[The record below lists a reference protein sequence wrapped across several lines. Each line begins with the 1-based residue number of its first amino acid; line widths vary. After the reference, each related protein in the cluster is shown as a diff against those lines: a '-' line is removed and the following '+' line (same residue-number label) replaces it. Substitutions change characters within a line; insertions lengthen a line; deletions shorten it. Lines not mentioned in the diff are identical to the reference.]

1 MVLAIAKLL
10 TNCGKGNYSKLA
22 LVNKA
27 IRILLLMSLIAMQLI
42 FDQSTSTVWLFA
54 TPNELLQ
61 IAAMAQQ
68 KITEARL
75 GQSSTIF
82 EKNIDRSNLLLRISA
97 NKDSD
102 IELK

>member
-1 MVLAIAKLL
+1 
-10 TNCGKGNYSKLA
+10 
-22 LVNKA
+22 
-27 IRILLLMSLIAMQLI
+27 MQLT

-68 KITEARL
+68 RITEARL
-75 GQSSTIF
+75 GESLTIF
-82 EKNIDRSNLLLRISA
+82 EERINRSDLVFRIST

-102 IELK
+102 KDQQ